1 VGQGKDNIT
10 INGVDRH
17 VVGYLKN
24 FLFTATRAMT
34 PVSRLSGGECN
45 RVLLAKLFTQSNNF
59 LVLDEPTNDLDIEM
73 LEVLEEKL
81 VEYDGTLIIVSHD
94 RDFMDNVVT
103 STLVFEGDG
112 NVVEYQGGYSDWAAR
127 GKSLNINDTPDLP
140 DLPADAVATTNAS
153 STPTGEPKS
162 KVKLSY
168 KLQRELDQ
176 LPKKI
181 EELEQKL
188 EALQT
193 TMADPSF
200 YDKPFAET
208 EPLLKEV
215 ADVQASLDAATERW
229 MELEEM
235 TG

>member
-1 VGQGKDNIT
+1 MYKRQ
-10 INGVDRH
+10 
-17 VVGYLKN
+17 
-24 FLFTATRAMT
+24 
-34 PVSRLSGGECN
+34 
-45 RVLLAKLFTQSNNF
+45 
-59 LVLDEPTNDLDIEM
+59 
-73 LEVLEEKL
+73 

-140 DLPADAVATTNAS
+140 DQPALAEK
-153 STPTGEPKS
+153 TPTTSSQATAPKS

-188 EALQT
+188 DALQT

-215 ADVQASLDAATERW
+215 AEVQASLDAATERW

>member
-1 VGQGKDNIT
+1 
-10 INGVDRH
+10 
-17 VVGYLKN
+17 
-24 FLFTATRAMT
+24 
-34 PVSRLSGGECN
+34 
-45 RVLLAKLFTQSNNF
+45 LAKLFTQSNNF

-81 VEYDGTLIIVSHD
+81 VEYDGALIIVSHD

-127 GKSLNINDTPDLP
+127 GKSLNINDTPDIP
-140 DLPADAVATTNAS
+140 DQPELSEATTTS
-153 STPTGEPKS
+153 SSQPTAPKS

-176 LPKKI
+176 LPKTI

-193 TMADPSF
+193 AMADPSF
-200 YDKPFAET
+200 YDKPFSES
-208 EPLLKEV
+208 EPLLSEV
-215 ADVQASLDAATERW
+215 AQVQADLEAATERW
-229 MELEEM
+229 IELEEM